1 MKTPPNEHGA
11 LLVRDSDKEGYTLS
25 MKDGDMVKDYKICTS
40 LKLAVFHNNPSSTL
54 FDLVQHV

>member
-40 LKLAVFHNNPSSTL
+40 LKLAVSL
-54 FDLVQHV
+54 